1 MEKLPES
8 ELIINSD
15 GSVYHLSL
23 KPSDIA
29 ENIITVGDP
38 GRVYRV
44 SKYFDSL
51 DFEMNKREFITHTGI
66 YNGKRITV
74 MSTGMG
80 TDNIEILLT
89 ELDALVNVD
98 LKTRKI
104 KKRKKKLKIIKIG
117 TSGGIQPDIK
127 LGSHL
132 VSDYAIGL
140 DNLFAYYDFP
150 QDELGL
156 EVCKRLQEELKLS
169 FMPYCIKCSEKLKE
183 KIAFDMISGNTL
195 SAPGFYAPQGRSV
208 RIKPKNPSLLND
220 LMYFHIKD
228 FWLTNF
234 EMEASAYYG
243 LGRMLG
249 HEVLCLNAIIA
260 NRVRKSFSKNYN
272 VSVDKLIKTV
282 LDRI

>member
-1 MEKLPES
+1 
-8 ELIINSD
+8 
-15 GSVYHLSL
+15 
-23 KPSDIA
+23 
-29 ENIITVGDP
+29 
-38 GRVYRV
+38 
-44 SKYFDSL
+44 
-51 DFEMNKREFITHTGI
+51 MNKREFITHTGM

-98 LKTRKI
+98 FKTREI
-104 KKRKKKLKIIKIG
+104 KKRKRKLNIIKIG
-117 TSGGIQPDIK
+117 TSGGIQPGIK

-132 VSDYAIGL
+132 VSYYAIGL
-140 DNLFAYYDFP
+140 DNLYAYYDFP
-150 QDELGL
+150 QDEFGKKVSKKL
-156 EVCKRLQEELKLS
+156 KEELKLS
-169 FMPYCIKCSEKLKE
+169 FMPYCTKCSEKLKE
-183 KIAFDMISGNTL
+183 KIAFDMVSGNTL

-208 RIKPKNPSLLND
+208 RIKPKNPSFLND
-220 LMYFHIKD
+220 LIYFHIKD

-272 VSVDKLIKTV
+272 ISIDKLIKIV